1 MGHSLS
7 STQPAMKTFV
17 VLATLLALA
26 IADGSDFSDCP
37 GKDNSAF
44 VSAYTLNIKPDPIVA
59 KKDQHVQI
67 HFNANVI
74 KAFPAGTTLDFTL
87 EKEGVKLPC
96 LSLPG
101 VPIKVGSCTY
111 EAQQLLDL
119 VPDDLWAKFAPAGQA
134 KTLPLNP
141 GKYGDLTPAAPSIWS
156 SLTSQPS
163 LFPSSRETSM
173 SLSTSTSMARTSCAL
188 LTPSTSPPKRSSS
201 DH

>member
-87 EKEGVKLPC
+87 EKEGVKLP
-96 LSLPG
+96 G

-119 VPDDLWAKFAPAGQA
+119 VPDDLWAEFAPAGQA

-141 GKYGDLTPAAPSIWS
+141 GKYGDFDSSGSIDLVIPDIPAIIVPLIKGDIDVTVNFNINGENI
-156 SLTSQPS
+156 L
-163 LFPSSRETSM
+163 
-173 SLSTSTSMARTSCAL
+173 CADDPL
-188 LTPSTSPPKRSSS
+188 HVTA
-201 DH
+201 